1 MKSFTFKLRA
11 LLRLKEAKRELAL
24 SQFASSVKEVQKLV
38 VQLAE
43 VQDRYDSL
51 LQLLNEM
58 QKKSF
63 RGDQIE
69 ALSSSLEIE
78 RENIGTIDLQLKQA
92 REIQES
98 RRGIFLNKD
107 SEYNALIK
115 LEEKQ
120 KKAHF
125 FKENKKEDKE
135 LEDIIGA
142 RFLFQRINRQ
152 Y

>member
-1 MKSFTFKLRA
+1 VKSFTFKLRA
-11 LLRLKEAKRELAL
+11 LLRLKETKRELAL

-43 VQDRYDSL
+43 VQERYHSVL
-51 LQLLNEM
+51 KLLNEM

-69 ALSSSLEIE
+69 ALSASLEIE
-78 RENIGTIDLQLKQA
+78 RKNVSTIELELKQA

-98 RRGIFLNKD
+98 RRGIFLSKD
-107 SEYNALIK
+107 SEYNAVIK

-152 Y
+152 S